1 MVVSLCQS
9 SMQSPSMAAGIGILQ
24 DDPFEGGNDI
34 DLNAVDEILSQH
46 SSQKPP
52 AHPASQAASSVGSPA
67 VAGAPSQDQ
76 IDEEAAKFRSLAP
89 AGPDNSGV
97 IDLACISEPAP
108 RRSSFSKDKP
118 LHLFKDKPLHP
129 RATRIAS
136 EPLLQTPQPSKP
148 QEADA
153 SLQHGTGN
161 R

>member
-1 MVVSLCQS
+1 
-9 SMQSPSMAAGIGILQ
+9 MQSPTLAAGTGMLQ
-24 DDPFEGGNDI
+24 DDPFEPGNDI

-67 VAGAPSQDQ
+67 IACNPSQDQ
-76 IDEEAAKFRSLAP
+76 IDEAAKFQSLAP
-89 AGPDNSGV
+89 AGPDSSDV
-97 IDLACISEPAP
+97 SVLACIPETAP
-108 RRSSFSKDKP
+108 RRSSFFRDR
-118 LHLFKDKPLHP
+118 PLHP

-136 EPLLQTPQPSKP
+136 ELPLQTPMPSKP

-153 SLQHGTGN
+153 SLQHQSSN